1 MDICKGT
8 LSIEFSWRIYIY
20 ICVYVCIRANPKW
33 LNPGHGYHGS
43 VSTMCTHFPRGE
55 VGGFQGIVRRWW
67 ICAND
72 YVIALLPCKVRLFF
86 FFRLTNATIFH
97 GARFLSVF
105 KVEIESMDNFW
116 NNFFSRASNDK
127 TSIVNEFFHRFDL
140 HIPLDE
146 LVAGSRWYVKVK
158 KLGGFTGGW
167 TSSSSTGIY

>member
-8 LSIEFSWRIYIY
+8 LSIEFSWRIYTYIY
-20 ICVYVCIRANPKW
+20 VYVCIRATPKW

-86 FFRLTNATIFH
+86 FSLFRLTNAILKFFTGRSFSTFLKLKRRVWIIF
-97 GARFLSVF
+97 G
-105 KVEIESMDNFW
+105 I
-116 NNFFSRASNDK
+116 
-127 TSIVNEFFHRFDL
+127 IFFHERATTKRRL
-140 HIPLDE
+140 LMN
-146 LVAGSRWYVKVK
+146 S
-158 KLGGFTGGW
+158 FTV
-167 TSSSSTGIY
+167 SIYIFPSTNW

>member
-86 FFRLTNATIFH
+86 FSLFRLTNAILKFFTGRSFSTFLKLKRRVWIIF
-97 GARFLSVF
+97 G
-105 KVEIESMDNFW
+105 I
-116 NNFFSRASNDK
+116 
-127 TSIVNEFFHRFDL
+127 IFFHERATTKRRL
-140 HIPLDE
+140 LMN
-146 LVAGSRWYVKVK
+146 S
-158 KLGGFTGGW
+158 FTV
-167 TSSSSTGIY
+167 SIYIFPSTNW